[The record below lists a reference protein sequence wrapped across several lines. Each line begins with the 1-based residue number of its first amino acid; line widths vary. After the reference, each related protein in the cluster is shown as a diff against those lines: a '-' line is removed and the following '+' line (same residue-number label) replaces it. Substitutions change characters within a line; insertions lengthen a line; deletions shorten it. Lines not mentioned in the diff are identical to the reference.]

1 MKLLLHG
8 KNNVAL
14 ENNWALLQQY
24 LFVLWNVVLIY
35 MVIFLWSGFF
45 WGGEKTFSWSKY
57 MLFFVSKRHLEIQAH
72 RPWALYAIFSYA
84 NNMNYL
90 TSNNIKISWCLCK
103 MKKWRLLDTK
113 CFITICNLV
122 RMTDLF
128 NVQIQSVWKYR
139 DNIFRAIFCQILSS
153 GLSLDNALSLSMW
166 VVALILMGLLTC
178 F

>member
-1 MKLLLHG
+1 MNLLLHG
-8 KNNVAL
+8 KNNVTL

-24 LFVLWNVVLIY
+24 LFVLWIVFLIY
-35 MVIFLWSGFF
+35 IVIILWSVF
-45 WGGEKTFSWSKY
+45 WGGRGKGVGEKTFSWSKY
-57 MLFFVSKRHLEIQAH
+57 MYFVSKRHLEIQVH

-84 NNMNYL
+84 SNINYL

-128 NVQIQSVWKYR
+128 NVQI
-139 DNIFRAIFCQILSS
+139 
-153 GLSLDNALSLSMW
+153 
-166 VVALILMGLLTC
+166 
-178 F
+178 